1 MCVTTVQYG
10 GGTEEKGRSE
20 HAAAATVSMALTYMI
35 MCDIKI
41 NIYK

>member
-20 HAAAATVSMALTYMI
+20 HAAAAVSMALTYMI
-35 MCDIKI
+35 MV
-41 NIYK
+41 